1 VTKEIPSSQWAAF
14 LDEFSRTHRAWRAT
28 VDLVEPGKGLHVDA
42 VERPLR
48 SVSPNIQADRI
59 VSVDIRFQEN
69 GEPRSSVQVQTPVA
83 IRIEETSEG
92 TTRGVEI
99 IDTEGRC
106 TRIRFRTAPRS
117 EMLDGIAPGEL
128 SNP

>member
-1 VTKEIPSSQWAAF
+1 VTKEIPSSQGTAF
-14 LDEFSRTHRAWRAT
+14 LDEFSQTHRAWRAT
-28 VDLVEPGKGLHVDA
+28 VDLVEPGKGMHVGA

-48 SVSPNIQADRI
+48 SVSPNIQANRI